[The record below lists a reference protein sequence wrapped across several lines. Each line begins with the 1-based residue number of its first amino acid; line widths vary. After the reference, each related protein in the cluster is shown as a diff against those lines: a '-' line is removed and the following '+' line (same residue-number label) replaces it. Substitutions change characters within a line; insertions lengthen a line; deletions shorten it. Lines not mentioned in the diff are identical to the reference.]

1 MDISNEARKHL
12 LAFLQK
18 VLDGSYTQNESE
30 NFSFL
35 SYQNDEL
42 EQVREAVSKMI
53 KHIPSTGHWRKK
65 PLSQDDRASI
75 ESVMGEIKQQ
85 IKF

>member
-42 EQVREAVSKMI
+42 EQVREAVSKLI
-53 KHIPSTGHWRKK
+53 KHIPSTGRWRKT
-65 PLSQDDRASI
+65 PLSQDDKRRVLSLCSNRMNAR
-75 ESVMGEIKQQ
+75 
-85 IKF
+85 

>member
-35 SYQNDEL
+35 SYQNDGL

-53 KHIPSTGHWRKK
+53 KHIPSTGHWRQK
-65 PLSQDDRASI
+65 PIGQDNRVYI
-75 ESVMGEIKQQ
+75 ETVIFELQKQCNQ
-85 IKF
+85 

>member
-35 SYQNDEL
+35 SYQNDGL

-53 KHIPSTGHWRKK
+53 KHIPNTGHWCQK
-65 PLSQDDRASI
+65 PIGQDDRSYI
-75 ESVMGEIKQQ
+75 ETVIFELQKQCNQ
-85 IKF
+85 